1 MADARLCWVSQ
12 PNFGIE
18 VAHNDIIVSFTVGDE
33 VVYVFIDTL
42 HFLIVVAGSR

>member
-1 MADARLCWVSQ
+1 MQYFAASPK
-12 PNFGIE
+12 PNFSIG

-33 VVYVFIDTL
+33 VVYIIIDIL